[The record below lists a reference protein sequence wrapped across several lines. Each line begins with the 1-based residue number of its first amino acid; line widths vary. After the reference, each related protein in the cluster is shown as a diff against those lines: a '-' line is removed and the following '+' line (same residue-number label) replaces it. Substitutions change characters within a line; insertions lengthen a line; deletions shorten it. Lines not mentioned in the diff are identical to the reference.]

1 MLKTAVLEHRASGF
15 SIVELMFTIAVLAI
29 LLGLAMPSFGTWL
42 KNLQVKN
49 AAQSITSGI
58 QRARAEAV
66 SRNMNV
72 SFALGAGSSWTVNI
86 VSTAEVVESKPS
98 TEGAEDVTM
107 VIAPGGASMLTF
119 GNLGVVI
126 ANADGTPPLSQIDFS
141 AVGSDRNMR
150 VTIGIGGNA
159 RMCDPNQPT
168 GSSLSAC

>member
-1 MLKTAVLEHRASGF
+1 MLNTALRKHSSSGF

-42 KNLQVKN
+42 KNLQIKN

-72 SFALGAGSSWTVNI
+72 SFVLGAGSAWTVNV

-98 TEGAEDVTM
+98 TEGAADVTM
-107 VIAPGGASMLTF
+107 VIAPGGTSTITF
-119 GNLGVVI
+119 GNLGVVVS
-126 ANADGTPPLSQIDFS
+126 NADGTPPLSQIDFS
-141 AVGSDRNMR
+141 VVGGDRNLR
-150 VTIGIGGNA
+150 VTIGVGGNA